1 MPPAEAADLPDAVLV
16 VAAQDGDREAFTR
29 LVRRHG
35 ARLHAYL
42 MAFTTPDRHDDLMQ
56 ETLLAA
62 WHGLPQLRE
71 VEAVVPWMFGIARN
85 QGRKAYRRI
94 EREAQSLEP
103 VDAALIA
110 PVDQSSRGLHTD
122 VFLRHLQGL
131 PEAYR
136 TSLALRLLEGCSGE
150 EIASVVGLT
159 VASVRV
165 NLHRGLKLLRE
176 SLGKEGYP

>member
-1 MPPAEAADLPDAVLV
+1 
-16 VAAQDGDREAFTR
+16 
-29 LVRRHG
+29 
-35 ARLHAYL
+35 

-85 QGRKAYRRI
+85 QGRKAYRKI
-94 EREAQSLEP
+94 EREPQSMQASEVVP
-103 VDAALIA
+103 VA
-110 PVDQSSRGLHTD
+110 PSTDSSRGLQTE

-136 TSLALRLLEGCSGE
+136 TSLALRLMEGCSGE

-159 VASVRV
+159 AASVRV

-176 SLGKEGYP
+176 SLGQEGYP